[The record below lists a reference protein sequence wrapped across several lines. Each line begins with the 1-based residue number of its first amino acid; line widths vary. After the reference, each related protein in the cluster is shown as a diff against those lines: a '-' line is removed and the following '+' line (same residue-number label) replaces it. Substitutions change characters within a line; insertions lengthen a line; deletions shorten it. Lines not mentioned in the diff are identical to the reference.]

1 MISSKKSELIDGY
14 SQIQIRKKNGLMIQN
29 IPKRADTDTAR
40 ILQYLSSNP
49 RSTLSELSEVVGI
62 KKRNTW
68 EDYRQTPG

>member
-1 MISSKKSELIDGY
+1 
-14 SQIQIRKKNGLMIQN
+14 MIQN

-62 KKRNTW
+62 KRGTLGKIIVRLQDEGMLVREGSKRSSS
-68 EDYRQTPG
+68 